1 MSSKNLWSLRFSESE
16 YLPVLRPGSGN
27 LSSGNNLNSLLQ
39 YKAFTSEDPLTSP
52 IDVINDFP
60 WTVSP
65 KSSRHDVPAIQMI
78 EYRILYNSLV
88 SNLNYSINAGV
99 ESGYAAVGAA
109 VDAAGTAIGALGK
122 TLGIGGAGE
131 GGEATTESGDAVA
144 EQGESQLFSET
155 KNSIT
160 GMWDQLQQ
168 AGGFRRL
175 PQALKPYEGLYATEA
190 TGFNYYFPYLTDTGY
205 SVNNS
210 FGDGEGNVLKP
221 IVDTV
226 AGVAQGLAGIANA
239 LKPGTYIEKSKQFSM
254 GQEGRQLTFQIPLLN
269 TMDPAD
275 ITRNWQLIFGLIY
288 QNRPGRVSKS
298 IIDLPVIYEINLP
311 GVAYMPYAY
320 ISNLEVQFKGARR
333 LMRFEVPVSDSDGSN
348 VGLIETIV
356 PDAYNLSVTVAGLN
370 DETRNMLYNSVTQ
383 PKLQVGKSIQP
394 GTDPARVNLDLGAPS
409 ISNRISGFVNNLLN

>member
-1 MSSKNLWSLRFSESE
+1 MSSKNLWSLRFSDSE

-27 LSSGNNLNSLLQ
+27 LSQGSNLNSLLQ

-65 KSSRHDVPAIQMI
+65 KSSRHDVPAIQMV

-99 ESGYAAVGAA
+99 ETGYAAVGAA
-109 VDAAGTAIGALGK
+109 VDAAGTALGAVSK
-122 TLGIGGAGE
+122 TLGIGGADE
-131 GGEATTESGDAVA
+131 GGEDTTESGEAVS
-144 EQGESQLFSET
+144 QQSESQLFSET

-175 PQALKPYEGLYATEA
+175 PQALKPYEGLYATEG
-190 TGFNYYFPYLTDTGY
+190 TGFNYYFPYLTDAAY
-205 SVNNS
+205 SVNNA

-254 GQEGRQLTFQIPLLN
+254 GQEGRSLTFQVPLINTLN
-269 TMDPAD
+269 SED

-298 IIDLPVIYEINLP
+298 IIDLPVIYEVNLP

-333 LMRFEVPVSDSDGSN
+333 LMRFEVPVSDSDGAN
-348 VGLIETIV
+348 VGIIETTV
-356 PDAYNLSVTVAGLN
+356 PDAYNLSITVNGLN
-370 DETRNMLYNSVTQ
+370 DETRNMLYNSVTT
-383 PKLQVGKSIQP
+383 PKLQVGASIQP
-394 GTDPARVNLDLGAPS
+394 GENPDRVTADFGSTS
-409 ISNRISGFVNNLLN
+409 ISNRINGFLNNLIS